1 MVVATPPA
9 AVIAA
14 FSAPTTQHYRRVEI
28 YEKDGVTRW
37 SKDVIPRLVDGS
49 VTLDYGREERRH
61 FDLTLSNDDGMLL
74 NEPGEFWYDKII
86 KIFRGVKLP
95 ASHSTV
101 PSVLVYLGQPEGEPA
116 VESDIVRSAL
126 SSFGFID
133 TSVFFDDAGVHPL
146 MDRFD
151 VVIMLSEDADIKAA
165 TQAYMLAGGSVLVD
179 SLQAAAF
186 VGLAAADDEIA
197 SVPYVASPA
206 YTIYPVPGSLHPAG
220 SGWTS
225 FAAGKS
231 WEMGLTPSLMFSLGF
246 QSIALTNA
254 YPANTNFPFA
264 ESVWVGSRES
274 TGARVGACLFSIDRA
289 TWSNSGFKNFLA
301 AMVGW
306 LGEDLTLAEWEVQ
319 IGEFMID
326 RISEDNFPPQVSITG
341 RDYTKKCLAA
351 KFEASTQFNPPQYLE
366 LLIRNLAAN
375 SGVTKFNLPPTGITV
390 TKTFYYE
397 RGTTRWEAMT
407 EIATAYGYDVYFDAM
422 GFLRLRQQQD
432 PMLGAPSFVVKGG
445 ADGTMS
451 AYAKSTADT
460 RIYNHIVV
468 TGESSDD
475 GVLPVYAVS
484 RNDNPASPTSTVN
497 LGVRTYTYTS
507 SFITTYEQAKAV
519 ADNFLTLHALEEYE
533 LSFDILMA
541 PWLEVGD
548 VVQWIDPKPASD
560 DPDRYLLT
568 ALTIPL
574 GLGTMAGTGKRV
586 IKVVQ

>member
-49 VTLDYGREERRH
+49 VTLDYGREEQRH
-61 FDLTLSNDDGMLL
+61 FDLALSNDDGMLR

-95 ASHSTV
+95 ASRSTV
-101 PSVLVYLGQPEGEPA
+101 PSVLVHLGEAGSNPA
-116 VESDIVRSAL
+116 AESDAVRSAL
-126 SSFGFID
+126 SSFGFVD
-133 TSVFFDDAGVHPL
+133 TSISFDDFGPHAS

-151 VVIMLSEDADIKAA
+151 VIIMLSSDPEVK
-165 TQAYMLAGGSVLVD
+165 QAVQSYALAGGSVFVD
-179 SLQAAAF
+179 MAQAASF
-186 VGLAAADDEIA
+186 VGLVAADDEIGPSRE
-197 SVPYVASPA
+197 SVTSD
-206 YTIYPVPGSLHPAG
+206 YTIYSVPGSLHPGADG
-220 SGWTS
+220 WSSFTSGRD
-225 FAAGKS
+225 
-231 WEMGLTPSLMFSLGF
+231 WEVGLTPALMRSFGF
-246 QSIALTNA
+246 QSVGLTDA
-254 YPANTNFPFA
+254 YPTDPYIASA
-264 ESVWVGSRES
+264 EAVWAGGRES
-274 TGARVGACLFSIDRA
+274 TGARLGVFLGSVTRGS
-289 TWSNSGFKNFLA
+289 WSDAGFKNFIA
-301 AMVGW
+301 SMVRW
-306 LGEDLTLAEWEVQ
+306 LGEDLTLGEWEVQ
-319 IGEFMID
+319 VGEFMID
-326 RISEDNFPPQVSITG
+326 RISENNFPPQVAITG

-351 KFEASTQFNPPQYLE
+351 KFEASTQFNPPQNLE

-375 SGVTKFNLPPTGITV
+375 SGVTKFNLPPTGIIV

-397 RGTTRWEAMT
+397 RGTTRWEAMK

-422 GFLRLRQQQD
+422 GFLRLRLQQD
-432 PMLGAPSFVVKGG
+432 PTLGAPSFVVKGG

-468 TGESSDD
+468 TGESSDEA
-475 GVLPVYAVS
+475 VLPVYAVS

-507 SFITTYEQAKAV
+507 SFIATYEQAKAV

-533 LSFDILMA
+533 LGFDILMA

-548 VVQWIDPKPASD
+548 VVQWVDPRPASD